1 MFFIVSQ
8 GSFQIGGRY
17 WEEYAPWMY
26 ATYLKKQEAD
36 GSWDSREAGRI
47 YGTAMMVL
55 AFTVPYRQLPIY
67 QRDETVG
74 EIER

>member
-1 MFFIVSQ
+1 
-8 GSFQIGGRY
+8 
-17 WEEYAPWMY
+17 MY

-55 AFTVPYRQLPIY
+55 AFTVPFRQHPTY
-67 QRDETVG
+67 QREETVG
-74 EIER
+74 EGNP